1 MIDKLTL
8 TSLIQV
14 LKSFATFCNLTKG
27 GTLGVQV
34 ITTLS

>member
-14 LKSFATFCNLTKG
+14 VKSFATVCNLTKG